1 MLANRAMT
9 AKKTKGKVPIKR
21 GKVHLSNK
29 VLGARNQ
36 AVVASEAW
44 VEDGQ
49 EFEEHPCELA
59 SYTDDLQAAIQRENE
74 EKLRRFQLQ
83 VRHRVAAINKR
94 RLQESRSVSSVGRR
108 IPENYYYMPE
118 KTNVNEWSNSTR
130 QVRLR
135 LAAYKNSQSAD
146 ETSEPSAG
154 NWEISLTKHM
164 AEYDVPREVNG
175 GDDLD
180 QSKQLSEESDA
191 LMSDPRIV
199 KVIGL
204 MQDGEELKK
213 QRQSQVLMRR
223 RHFMSADRQRVKD
236 NKQEMTHLKKSAR
249 IKADKEKARLVEE
262 RMLEGEQRSSRVHQ
276 LLDDREMLVLERLK
290 LEEEKKAALLEKKA
304 RENEKG
310 LMATRYI
317 DALRSQVK
325 DRLGNRKLDLPPLC
339 YCAAS
344 FWDSHPDTC
353 ANNCVFHNN
362 PKAYAQALQAAVLS
376 LDLK

>member
-9 AKKTKGKVPIKR
+9 ARKTKAKIPINR

-59 SYTDDLQAAIQRENE
+59 SYTDELQAAIQRENE
-74 EKLRRFQLQ
+74 EKLRRFQSQ

-94 RLQESRSVSSVGRR
+94 RLLESRSVASVGRR
-108 IPENYYYMPE
+108 IPENFYYMPE
-118 KTNVNEWSNSTR
+118 NTNVNEWSNSTR

-135 LAAYKNSQSAD
+135 LAAYQNSQSAD
-146 ETSEPSAG
+146 ETSEPG
-154 NWEISLTKHM
+154 NWEISLTKHK
-164 AEYDVPREVNG
+164 AECDVPHGVNG

-191 LMSDPRIV
+191 LMSDPRIG

-262 RMLEGEQRSSRVHQ
+262 RKLEGGQQSSRVHQ
-276 LLDDREMLVLERLK
+276 LLEDREMLVLERLK
-290 LEEEKKAALLEKKA
+290 LEEEKKAALLQKKT

-317 DALRSQVK
+317 DALRAQVR
-325 DRLGNRKLDLPPLC
+325 DRLANRKLDLPPLC

-362 PKAYAQALQAAVLS
+362 PKAYAQALQAAVAS